1 MIVHKDIA
9 AAAGLMIVIA
19 AVMAWWGG
27 PEKRNAVPPVGRLPL
42 YPITDARHL
51 TDWSGLSGGTTI
63 GAKPVKTIV
72 VHPSTAPALPWPAP

>member
-1 MIVHKDIA
+1 MIVHRDIAIA
-9 AAAGLMIVIA
+9 AASMAVLA
-19 AVMAWWGG
+19 AVMVWWGE
-27 PEKRNAVPPVGRLPL
+27 PEKSNVVPPIDRLPL

-72 VHPSTAPALPWPAP
+72 VHPNVAPALPWPVP